1 MHPGVRLLIE
11 DRGDVMSETKK
22 FRELPCA
29 PLTRRTLVKG
39 AAAAS
44 LAAPLTGLV
53 EPSRVRAAVAR
64 QEGNGTTLIVGND
77 ASPSDLDP
85 HSQYDYRSTMAIRSI
100 YEGLVGLL
108 DSATDEFEGLVAESW
123 EANDDQSVWTFKLRP
138 GLTFH
143 DGSPCDSAAVKASY
157 ERLLAMGRG
166 AVNVVSR
173 FVSDPAQ
180 MTTPD
185 PETIVFDLGQP
196 QPLFL
201 AAMAATY
208 GPQIVNTKV
217 VMEHEEEG
225 DFGNAWLQLNAEGTG
240 TGAWKLASFEPDQ
253 EVTLERNPDYWRG
266 WEGNHFER
274 IIIRVV
280 EEPGTMRQLVE
291 AGDVDIMDRFSVD
304 FEWIDELKQNPA
316 LTVDLGNSTEVR
328 YLIMT
333 QAGPLESPG
342 ARQAMC
348 YAFPYQEVLEGVYSG
363 YAKQANSPIA
373 PSVLGFQ
380 ENGFYFKTDFDQA
393 RQLLAAAGVPEGTE
407 LVLSITTNT
416 DMTPMELFQSNLA
429 EIGITLTIEQVD
441 QATQVGLLYGDTPAE
456 ERPNFM
462 DQSWWPDYNDPW
474 NALYPT
480 TSCNQWGSKGANSG
494 FYCNEEYEALLDE
507 SQDASTLESYTEIL
521 DRAQTIIT
529 KEDPPAIYY
538 VQPAWPTVLQANIE
552 GFFFNP
558 INQGTY
564 DFWKLSRKA

>member
-1 MHPGVRLLIE
+1 MTQRTESRDPR
-11 DRGDVMSETKK
+11 DAM
-22 FRELPCA
+22 PA
-29 PLTRRTLVKG
+29 PSPAMTRRRLVQG
-39 AAAAS
+39 AVAAG
-44 LAAPLTGLV
+44 LAAPLTSLV
-53 EPSRVRAAVAR
+53 APLGAGTVVAR
-64 QEGNGTTLIVGND
+64 QAGNGTTLIVGAD

-85 HSQYDYRSTMAIRSI
+85 QSQYDYRSTMAVRSI
-100 YEGLVGLL
+100 YEGLVGLVG
-108 DSATDEFEGLVAESW
+108 SATDEFEGLVAESW
-123 EANDDQSVWTFKLRP
+123 EANEDQSVWTFKLRP
-138 GLTFH
+138 GLMFH

-180 MTTPD
+180 METPD
-185 PETIVFDLGQP
+185 PETIVFNLGQP

-201 AAMAATY
+201 SAMAATY
-208 GPQIVNTKV
+208 GPQIVNAKV

-240 TGAWKLASFEPDQ
+240 TGAWKLVSFEPGQ
-253 EVTLERNPDYWRG
+253 EATLERNPDYWRG
-266 WEGNHFER
+266 WDGNHFER

-280 EEPGTMRQLVE
+280 EEPATMRQLVE

-304 FEWIDELKQNPA
+304 FEWIDQLKENTA
-316 LTVDLGNSTEVR
+316 LAVDLGKSTEVI

-333 QAGPLESPG
+333 VAGPLASPE
-342 ARQAMC
+342 ARQGLC
-348 YAFPYQEVLEGVYSG
+348 YAFPYQDVIDGVYKG
-363 YAKQANSPIA
+363 YAAQANSPIA
-373 PSVLGFQ
+373 PTVLGYQ
-380 ENGFYFKTDFDQA
+380 ENGFFFKTDLDKA
-393 RQLLAAAGVPEGTE
+393 KELLSAAGVAEGSE
-407 LVLSITTNT
+407 LILSTTINAET
-416 DMTPMELFQSNLA
+416 TALELFQASLA
-429 EIGITLTIEQVD
+429 EIGITMTIEQVD

-456 ERPNFM
+456 ERPSLM
-462 DQSWWPDYNDPW
+462 TQSWWPDYNDPW

-507 SQDASTLESYTEIL
+507 SQGASTLETYTGIL
-521 DRAQTIIT
+521 DQAQTIIT

-538 VQPAWPTVLQANIE
+538 AQPAWPTVLQANIE
-552 GFFFNP
+552 GFAFNP

>member
-1 MHPGVRLLIE
+1 MTTKTEPNERR
-11 DRGDVMSETKK
+11 DSMSPT
-22 FRELPCA
+22 
-29 PLTRRTLVKG
+29 PLTRRRLIQG
-39 AAAAS
+39 AGAAS
-44 LAAPLTGLV
+44 LAAPLAGLV
-53 EPSRVRAAVAR
+53 DPARVRAAVAR
-64 QEGNGTTLIVGND
+64 QEGNGSTLIVGLD

-85 HSQYDYRSTMAIRSI
+85 HSQYDYRSTSVIRSI
-100 YEGLVGLL
+100 YEGLVGLV

-123 EANDDQSVWTFKLRP
+123 EANEDQSLWTFKIRP
-138 GLTFH
+138 GLTFQ

-157 ERLLAMGRG
+157 ERLLGLGRG

-185 PETIVFDLGQP
+185 PETIVFDLGAP

-201 AAMAATY
+201 SAMAATY
-208 GPQIVNTKV
+208 GPQIVNV
-217 VMEHEEEG
+217 NAVMEHEEEG

-240 TGAWKLASFEPDQ
+240 TGAWTLASFEPGQ
-253 EVTLERNPDYWRG
+253 EVILERNESYWRG

-274 IIIRVV
+274 VIIRVV
-280 EEPGTMRQLVE
+280 EEPATMRQLVE

-304 FEWIDELKQNPA
+304 FEWIDQLKQVPT
-316 LTVDLGNSTEVR
+316 LTVDLGESTEVI

-333 QAGPLESPG
+333 VAGPLASPE

-348 YAFPYQEVLEGVYSG
+348 YAFPYQEVLDGVYRG
-363 YAKQANSPIA
+363 YATQANSPIA
-373 PSVLGFQ
+373 PEVLGYQ
-380 ENGFYFKTDFDQA
+380 ENGFFFETDLA
-393 RQLLAAAGVPEGTE
+393 RATELLAAAGVPEGTE
-407 LVLSITTNT
+407 LILSTTTNADT
-416 DMTPMELFQSNLA
+416 TALELFQASLA
-429 EIGITLTIEQVD
+429 EIGITLTIEQYD
-441 QATQVGLLYGDTPAE
+441 QATQVALLYGDTPAE

-462 DQSWWPDYNDPW
+462 TQSWWPDYNDPW

-480 TSCNQWGSKGANSG
+480 TSCDSWGSKGANSG

-538 VQPAWPTVLQANIE
+538 AQPNWPTVLQSNIE

-558 INQGTY
+558 INIGTY
-564 DFWKLSRKA
+564 DFWKLSRRA